1 MSRKLGAVAL
11 AMAVLV
17 GAMELKAALTSNAGT
32 VLVANGPAP
41 VPTKNPWKKTSVTQK
56 PTLPTVR

>member
-17 GAMELKAALTSNAGT
+17 GAMELKAALTTSAGA

-41 VPTKNPWKKTSVTQK
+41 APTKNTFPKKTVVQQSSV
-56 PTLPTVR
+56 PTVR